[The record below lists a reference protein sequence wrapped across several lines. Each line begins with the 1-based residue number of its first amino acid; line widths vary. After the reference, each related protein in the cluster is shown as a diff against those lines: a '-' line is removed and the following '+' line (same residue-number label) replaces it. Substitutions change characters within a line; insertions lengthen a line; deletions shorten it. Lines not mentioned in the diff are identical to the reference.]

1 MLGGAA
7 FYGDSGASGR
17 GLVRAIGRGS
27 MARFIG
33 AAAVDPIGGALRLVA
48 RRNGLHDG
56 APLAHWTE
64 QREAVVALDAIDKL
78 PCNNHN

>member
-7 FYGDSGASGR
+7 FYGDSGAIGR

-27 MARFIG
+27 MARTIG
-33 AAAVDPIGGALRLVA
+33 AAALDPIGGALRLVA
-48 RRNGLHDG
+48 RRNGLHDS

-64 QREAVVALDAIDKL
+64 HRETVVALDATGKL
-78 PCNNHN
+78 PYI